1 MSPRLSGPDRAAP
14 PAARKPVAAPAPAPA
29 PSSASAPVPSPGR
42 TLAAALLGFF
52 VITLDASVVTVA
64 LPSIGTD
71 LHGGL
76 AALQW
81 VVDGYTLVFAAFML
95 STGALSDRIGAGRA
109 FGAGMAV
116 FTAASAACGLA
127 PGLGVLIG
135 TRVVQGTAASVMLPA
150 SLALVRQAYPDAGS
164 TPHPSGAASG
174 RIGRARAIALWAAG
188 GASAVALGPVAGGAL
203 TSAWSW
209 RAIFFINL
217 PVGLL
222 AAVLLARTP
231 RSPRRPA
238 PLDVP
243 GQLTAVLGLAALTF
257 AVIEGGGLGLVAAAV
272 AVAVLAGFFLIEAR
286 SAHPVVPLGL
296 FRDRTVA
303 VCVAVGAALS
313 FAFYGMIFVLS
324 LFFQQVRDQSPLGA
338 GLMFLPMTALI
349 PAVNIV
355 SGRLSAL
362 SPPSAGGAPV
372 GARLPMLAGQLLMV
386 AGLLVLLPV
395 TARTPAALLAVV
407 MVPLGLGGA
416 LAVPPL
422 TAALLDATPADRAGL
437 AAGVLNAGRQIAG
450 ALSVAAFGALVA
462 DRDRF
467 LSGMRVC
474 LLLSAALLTV
484 TAVATAAALRPGR
497 PADS

>member
-1 MSPRLSGPDRAAP
+1 VRR
-14 PAARKPVAAPAPAPA
+14 
-29 PSSASAPVPSPGR
+29 SPGL

-64 LPSIGTD
+64 LPSIGRD

-81 VVDGYTLVFAAFML
+81 VVDGYTLVFAALML

-109 FGAGMAV
+109 FAAGLAV

-127 PGLGVLIG
+127 PDLAVLIG
-135 TRVVQGTAASVMLPA
+135 TRVVQGAAASVMLPA
-150 SLALVRQAYPDAGS
+150 SLALVRQAYPDTGGSAG
-164 TPHPSGAASG
+164 TATATTESGSATARSAGTAAAGMS
-174 RIGRARAIALWAAG
+174 RARAISLWAAG

-209 RAIFFINL
+209 RGIFFINL
-217 PVGLL
+217 PVGLV

-238 PLDVP
+238 PLDIP
-243 GQLTAVLGLAALTF
+243 GQFTAVLGLAALTF
-257 AVIEGGGLGLVAAAV
+257 AVIEGGFLGLLAAGV
-272 AVAVLAGFFLIEAR
+272 AVTVLAGFFLIEAR
-286 SAHPVVPLGL
+286 STHPVVPLGL
-296 FRDRTVA
+296 FRNRTIA
-303 VCVAVGAALS
+303 VCIAVGAALS

-324 LFFQQVRDQSPLGA
+324 LFFQQIRGQSALDA

-349 PAVNIV
+349 ALVNV
-355 SGRLSAL
+355 ASGRLAASF
-362 SPPSAGGAPV
+362 
-372 GARLPMLAGQLLMV
+372 GARLPMLAGQLLMTV
-386 AGLLVLLPV
+386 GLLILLPV
-395 TARTPAALLAVV
+395 TAHTPAVLLAVV

-450 ALSVAAFGALVA
+450 ALSVAAFGALVS
-462 DRDRF
+462 RPDRF
-467 LSGMRVC
+467 LSGLRIS
-474 LLLSAALLTV
+474 LLLSAALLIV
-484 TAVATAAALRPGR
+484 TSAATLRLRPGPDR
-497 PADS
+497 P

>member
-1 MSPRLSGPDRAAP
+1 
-14 PAARKPVAAPAPAPA
+14 
-29 PSSASAPVPSPGR
+29 
-42 TLAAALLGFF
+42 
-52 VITLDASVVTVA
+52 
-64 LPSIGTD
+64 
-71 LHGGL
+71 
-76 AALQW
+76 
-81 VVDGYTLVFAAFML
+81 
-95 STGALSDRIGAGRA
+95 
-109 FGAGMAV
+109 
-116 FTAASAACGLA
+116 
-127 PGLGVLIG
+127 
-135 TRVVQGTAASVMLPA
+135 
-150 SLALVRQAYPDAGS
+150 
-164 TPHPSGAASG
+164 
-174 RIGRARAIALWAAG
+174 
-188 GASAVALGPVAGGAL
+188 ALGPVAGGAL

-209 RAIFFINL
+209 RAVFFVNL

-257 AVIEGGGLGLVAAAV
+257 AVIEGGALGLVAAAV
-272 AVAVLAGFFLIEAR
+272 AVAVLAGFVLIEAR

-349 PAVNIV
+349 SAVNIV
-355 SGRLSAL
+355 SAGLSARF
-362 SPPSAGGAPV
+362 
-372 GARLPMLAGQLLMV
+372 GARLPMLAGQLLMI

-395 TARTPAALLAVV
+395 TASTPAVLLAVV

-467 LSGMRVC
+467 LSGMRVS

-484 TAVATAAALRPGR
+484 TAVATAAALRPG
-497 PADS
+497 AAAES